1 LRLKRGAQSFD
12 EDTTMTELN
21 KSIDVEYLV
30 QKTGMTEPLAT
41 LTIQAFET
49 IKREE
54 RGDIKGSDQCRTV
67 VTEAWLRMASRA
79 QLLEAGVLPFA
90 ADRIAHFQSLV
101 DEDEKKAAN
110 ESTVKK
116 VVDVG
121 IVAGSAAIG
130 VTQAA
135 AVGGAALPLLGFT
148 AAGVAPGSLAALAQ
162 GSAITA
168 GSWFSLLQSAG
179 ATGMIA
185 GPVGAAAAVTGAALF
200 AGGGMLLVYGK
211 NKYFGETEKAE
222 TSVDNQPSNV
232 QVPNAAELATSIG
245 SAALT
250 VEFLLR
256 GIPDLTLDDAFT
268 LLNSFKTRHVLTV
281 DDFLIVSRATM
292 KDMYLDKVLLLQKQT
307 ITNEAEKKLKLK
319 SVKG

>member
-1 LRLKRGAQSFD
+1 
-12 EDTTMTELN
+12 
-21 KSIDVEYLV
+21 
-30 QKTGMTEPLAT
+30 
-41 LTIQAFET
+41 
-49 IKREE
+49 
-54 RGDIKGSDQCRTV
+54 
-67 VTEAWLRMASRA
+67 MASRA

-162 GSAITA
+162 GSAIAA